1 MQVTCPVCQ
10 LKGHYDAE
18 PGATYARVICARCS
32 SEYEVVLGDGQ
43 YVTALQA
50 AAAPVVVEAAP
61 MFARPHTPAPPE
73 ESVLDDVFSA
83 VPEETD
89 FFAAQ
94 SPVLEDVFA
103 PASVASAQKVEPLSA
118 SVEPA
123 AEESRAAS
131 ADEVVIDAEENV
143 SAPVEVAAT
152 AQTAGFDG
160 YVAGA
165 RVMRAS
171 PLWIL
176 ACGLVFV
183 GCIVLFNRITGEATG
198 EVEAASAQSV
208 VRNDSTNQSAP
219 SSFAPDVEIESQ
231 PADTSAPARETAAK
245 ETAQVVEPAAA
256 QESVETPKESAAPA
270 EPETPAV
277 AQTVREEVAAA
288 PASSGRFT
296 VQVGAHNAS
305 DKAAAQAAQ
314 LKSAGF
320 EARVVAAEVPNRGT
334 WYRVQAGRFETRE
347 AATRHGA
354 EMRAKGAAQTVVVAE
369 IR

>member
-10 LKGHYDAE
+10 LRGHYEAE
-18 PGATYARVICARCS
+18 PGTTDARVACARCS
-32 SEYEVVLGDGQ
+32 SEYEVMLVDGQ

-50 AAAPVVVEAAP
+50 ATEPAVAEVSP
-61 MFARPHTPAPPE
+61 MFARPHTPAPSE

-103 PASVASAQKVEPLSA
+103 PAFVAAEPKVDSLSA
-118 SVEPA
+118 RAGRAA
-123 AEESRAAS
+123 AEESRATSPA
-131 ADEVVIDAEENV
+131 EEVIDAEEKGA
-143 SAPVEVAAT
+143 APAEAVAA
-152 AQTAGFDG
+152 AQAARFDG

-171 PLWIL
+171 PLWLL

-198 EVEAASAQSV
+198 EVAAASTQTV

-219 SSFAPDVEIESQ
+219 SSFAPDVEIETQ
-231 PADTSAPARETAAK
+231 PADTFAPAPAREPAAK
-245 ETAQVVEPAAA
+245 ETAV
-256 QESVETPKESAAPA
+256 PA
-270 EPETPAV
+270 EPAKHGV
-277 AQTVREEVAAA
+277 AQTAGEEVAEA
-288 PASSGRFT
+288 PAPSGKFT